1 MPLIYGTKVATPPN
15 LCMEC
20 GEVCRRPKR
29 FCSDSHKELWL
40 AGRGIVID
48 SRGLEQVEQMRRNIG
63 TTPESREWRR
73 KLGIQLD
80 F

>member
-1 MPLIYGTKVATPPN
+1 MPLRFSTKAEMPPN

-29 FCSDSHKELWL
+29 FCSDAHKELWL

-48 SRGLEQVEQMRRNIG
+48 ARGAAQVADERRYRAVTKEAI
-63 TTPESREWRR
+63 EWRN
-73 KLGIQLD
+73 KLNVQRA